1 MTRTNKDFDN
11 KRNEL
16 LETIWDIFIVNGY
29 ENTTLAFIIKT
40 LNISKGAFYHY
51 FSSKEECADA
61 AIEMHVK
68 FWIKQLNE
76 QDVKELKADE
86 RFKQTILNGIKI
98 VNSNKEQNERINS
111 PGNAVFHQ
119 KLMISITKQFAP
131 IYAEII
137 SQGVEEGIFHVRYLL
152 ETAEMILTLSN
163 FYLDIDLFQWSVETM
178 TSKVTAFEEVLTR
191 SLGFEKNTF
200 SFISN
205 LFELEEKQ

>member
-16 LETIWDIFIVNGY
+16 LEGIWDIFIVNGY

-61 AIEMHVK
+61 AIEMQVK
-68 FWIKQLNE
+68 RWIKEIKE
-76 QDVKELKADE
+76 QDVRTLRSEV
-86 RFKQTILNGIKI
+86 RFKQTILNGIQI
-98 VNSNKEQNERINS
+98 INSNSEQNKRINS

-119 KLMISITKQFAP
+119 KLMINITKKFAP

-137 SQGVEEGIFHVRYLL
+137 SQGVQEGIFNVTYPL

-163 FYLDIDLFQWSVETM
+163 FYLDIDLFQWNAETI
-178 TSKVTAFEEVLTR
+178 TSKVIAFEDMLIR
-191 SLGFEKNTF
+191 SLGAKKNTF
-200 SFISN
+200 SFIRN
-205 LFELEEKQ
+205 LFKLEAK

>member
-29 ENTTLAFIIKT
+29 ENTTIAFIIKT

-51 FSSKEECADA
+51 FSSKEECADS

-68 FWIKQLNE
+68 LWIKQIKE
-76 QDVKELKADE
+76 QDEKELKADE
-86 RFKQTILNGIKI
+86 RFKQTILNGIQI

-137 SQGVEEGIFHVRYLL
+137 SQGVEEGIFHVRYFI

-163 FYLDIDLFQWSVETM
+163 FYLDIDLFQWSIETM
-178 TSKVTAFEEVLTR
+178 TLKVTAFEEMLTR
-191 SLGFEKNTF
+191 SLGAEKNTF
-200 SFISN
+200 SFIRN
-205 LFELEEKQ
+205 LFKLEAK